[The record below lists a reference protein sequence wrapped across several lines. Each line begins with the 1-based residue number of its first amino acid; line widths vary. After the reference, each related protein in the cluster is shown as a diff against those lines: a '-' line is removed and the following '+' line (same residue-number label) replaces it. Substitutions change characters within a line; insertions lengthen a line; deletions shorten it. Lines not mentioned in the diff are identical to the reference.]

1 MKHCGT
7 WGFLLLFLCIGSGA
21 PAAAQDVEQKTIVT
35 GDEMEIAA
43 KGRRIIFSGHAK
55 VTRGKNILTA
65 DRIMQDKA
73 SNRVDASG
81 RIRFKTFTQQD
92 EPVWGAA
99 RNATYEPD
107 AGTGVLWDGPASIT
121 YAAREST
128 APLKLI
134 AQRIAFDEKAQQVT
148 ALGDVQILT
157 SSACAYGP
165 NALLRQDT
173 KTLVMKRDGTQP
185 RMVYTDPARPGR
197 FSADTITAYVD
208 QKRVIF
214 EGDARGTVQVKDED

>member
-1 MKHCGT
+1 MI
-7 WGFLLLFLCIGSGA
+7 LLVPVFAVVFPSVSMSAG
-21 PAAAQDVEQKTIVT
+21 QDTEVKTIVT

-43 KGRRIIFSGHAK
+43 KGQRVVFSGNAK
-55 VTRGKNILTA
+55 VTRGRNVLTA
-65 DRIMQDKA
+65 DRIVQDKA
-73 SNRVDASG
+73 RNRVNASG
-81 RIRFKTFTQQD
+81 NIRFKTFTQQD
-92 EPVWGAA
+92 EPVWGSARTAA
-99 RNATYEPD
+99 YEPD
-107 AGTGVLWDGPASIT
+107 AGIGVLSDGPASIT

-134 AQRIAFDEKAQQVT
+134 ATRITFDEKAQQVT

-173 KTLVMKRDGTQP
+173 KTLVMKRDGVQP
-185 RMVYTDPARPGR
+185 EMVYTDPARPGR